1 MICCLNPDC
10 HNSSCQDS
18 ESFCLSCGIPLVVLN
33 NRYHPLKSLGAGG
46 FGKTYLARD
55 LECDNKLCA
64 IKQFAPQTTDEWAI
78 AKAKELFEREAIGL
92 KRLGVHPQ
100 IPSLLDYFETEGNLY
115 LIQEYIEGETLKD
128 ELKAEGTFDEEK
140 TRQVLGELLDILT
153 FVHQH
158 GVVHRDIKP
167 QNIMRRSDDRK
178 LILIDFGV
186 SKQMTLSAIGKPATR
201 IGSSGYVPREQIDT
215 GDVSSNCDLYSVG
228 ATCFHLL
235 TGIHPRQLVQQESYY
250 WVQNWRKHLGDRQ
263 IDKKLGFILDRLL
276 QVESRRR
283 YQLVEEVLADFR
295 KLDGVKSDKIR
306 PQIST
311 NNYSDDDITPIAPNY
326 PPTTIAETTVITE
339 GDLRNIKRR
348 NLNPILYRW
357 QDILSQ
363 PLLKFVGGGV
373 LLLLAF
379 LGTQFYN
386 YSRYRLFPSNPLY
399 IAIAPPSKAF
409 LQHTLKNNGGGID
422 SLSIDENRNLF
433 GGSSNG
439 AIEQWDLTE
448 GKLVKTLKARGN
460 RLLAIVTDKQ
470 NKILVSG
477 DEKGKITIWDIVSG
491 KENSSF
497 EIFSGKIVA
506 LTVDGDGKQTIV
518 AIEGQNN
525 AKNTN
530 RIEIWDTTEGAI
542 VSTIADSGN
551 DILSLAVSQDGRVLV
566 TGGIDR
572 SLKIW
577 NLQTQKLEK
586 TLSSHTG
593 YIEAIAITPDARTLV
608 SGSAD
613 RTLKIWDLQEG
624 ELRQT
629 LTGHDEMV
637 KSVAISSDGEIL
649 VSAGSDRQIRFWRL
663 KTGKL
668 IATYLGRGNSISSL
682 AISPDGKV
690 LASGSI
696 DGTIELW
703 QMPF

>member
-10 HNSSCQDS
+10 NNPSCQDS
-18 ESFCLSCGIPLVVLN
+18 ESFCSSCGISLVVLN
-33 NRYHPLKSLGAGG
+33 NRYQPLKSIGAGG

-55 LECDNKLCA
+55 LECDRFCA
-64 IKQFAPQTTDEWAI
+64 IKQFAPQTTNEWAI

-92 KRLGVHPQ
+92 QKLGVHPQ

-128 ELKAEGTFDEEK
+128 ELNAEGIFDEEK
-140 TRQVLGELLDILT
+140 IRQVLGELLDILA
-153 FVHQH
+153 FVHQY
-158 GVVHRDIKP
+158 GIIHRDIKP
-167 QNIMRRSDDRK
+167 QNIMRRSGDRK

-250 WVQNWRKHLGDRQ
+250 WVQNWRKHLGDRS
-263 IDKKLGFILDRLL
+263 IDKKLSFIFDRLL

-295 KLDGVKSDKIR
+295 KLDGVKLDKIR
-306 PQIST
+306 SQTPT
-311 NNYSDDDITPIAPNY
+311 NSYSGDDITAIAPDCT
-326 PPTTIAETTVITE
+326 PPTVITE
-339 GDLRNIKRR
+339 GDRQIIKRR
-348 NLNPILYRW
+348 SLDRILDRW
-357 QDILSQ
+357 QDKLSH
-363 PLLKFVGGGV
+363 PLLKFIGGV
-373 LLLLAF
+373 ALALLSL

-399 IAIAPPSKAF
+399 IAIAPPSEVF
-409 LQHTLKNNGGGID
+409 LQHTLKNNGGGIV
-422 SLSIDENRNLF
+422 SLSIDDRRNLF

-448 GKLVKTLKARGN
+448 KKLVKTLKTGGN
-460 RLLAIVTDKQ
+460 RILAIATDRQ

-477 DEKGKITIWDIVSG
+477 DAKGKVTVWDIASG

-497 EIFSGKIVA
+497 EIASGKIVA
-506 LTVDGDGKQTIV
+506 LALDNDCKQAIV
-518 AIEGQNN
+518 AIAD

-542 VSTIADSGN
+542 VSTMPDRSN

-577 NLQTQKLEK
+577 NLQTKKLEK

-593 YIEAIAITPDARTLV
+593 YIEAIAITPDNRILV

-613 RTLKIWDLQEG
+613 RTIKIWDLQTG

-629 LTGHDEMV
+629 LIGHDEMV
-637 KSVAISSDGEIL
+637 KSVAIDPNGEIL
-649 VSAGSDRQIRFWRL
+649 VSAGVDRQIRFWRM
-663 KTGKL
+663 KTGKS
-668 IATYLGRGNSISSL
+668 IAIYLGHGNSINSL
-682 AISPDGKV
+682 TISPDGKT